1 MDINNEEKQYLNLLE
16 KVLFQ
21 GEDRD
26 DRTGIGTKNVFG
38 EQLKFN
44 LRTSF
49 PLLTTKKV
57 FWKGVVEE
65 LLWFISGSTD
75 VSVLN
80 QKGVKIWNKNAESF
94 YTQQKLFKK
103 NDLGPIYG
111 FQWRHY
117 GEDYIGCDNKY
128 GGIDQLKNIIT
139 TIQNKPLDRRMIL
152 LAWNPKD
159 NSKMALPPCHCI
171 AHFDVSAKINGK
183 RELSCHLFQRSAD
196 MGLGVP
202 FNIASYALLTHII
215 AHVSST
221 DTELIVP
228 GDFVHTLSNIHIYK
242 NHIRPLTEQI
252 SRIPRKF
259 PTLEIRTKNRNIDRF
274 SYKDF
279 VLKNYNPYP
288 SFRNGQWRYK
298 YTIVKEN

>member
-171 AHFDVSAKINGK
+171 AHFECSATINGK
-183 RELSCHLFQRSAD
+183 
-196 MGLGVP
+196 
-202 FNIASYALLTHII
+202 
-215 AHVSST
+215 
-221 DTELIVP
+221 
-228 GDFVHTLSNIHIYK
+228 
-242 NHIRPLTEQI
+242 
-252 SRIPRKF
+252 
-259 PTLEIRTKNRNIDRF
+259 
-274 SYKDF
+274 
-279 VLKNYNPYP
+279 
-288 SFRNGQWRYK
+288 
-298 YTIVKEN
+298 KENCLVIISKICRYGVGSTF